1 MTLSRLVLGTAQL
14 GMDYGIANV
23 AGKPSSKLAEKIV
36 SAALDAGIN
45 CFDTAQDYGDSEAVL
60 GSALKT
66 LGVSE
71 AVLVVTKLA
80 SEIEPGDDI
89 RAAIGRSLAVL
100 GVGRLFGLLL
110 HRQETLDSWAGA
122 WRPLLEPL
130 STQGLV
136 DYLGVSVYDNDYMDR
151 ALFVEGV
158 DLIQAPFNV
167 FDRRA
172 QRYHWFERAA
182 AAGKVIFVRSVFL
195 QGLLLREPDD
205 LPAAIIF
212 ARKPLADFRARCGEA
227 GLTPLE
233 AGLGYVLATA
243 KDAVVIFGAETPEQV
258 TEIAALARRWEE
270 AEFPVAAFEG
280 LGQPDD
286 SPVIDPRKWT

>member
-1 MTLSRLVLGTAQL
+1 MTLSRLALGTAQL

-23 AGKPSSKLAEKIV
+23 AGKPNSQRAEEIV

-45 CFDTAQDYGDSEAVL
+45 CFDTAQGYGDSEAVL
-60 GSALKT
+60 GSALKS
-66 LGVSE
+66 LGVSDG
-71 AVLVVTKLA
+71 ALVVTKLA

-89 RAAIGRSLAVL
+89 SAAVGRSLAAV
-100 GVGRLFGLLL
+100 GTGRLFGLLL
-110 HRQETLDSWAGA
+110 HRQEALDLWAA
-122 WRPLLEPL
+122 SWRPLLEPL
-130 STQGLV
+130 RDQGLV

-151 ALFVEGV
+151 ALFIEGV

-182 AAGKVIFVRSVFL
+182 AAGKVLFVRSVFL
-195 QGLLLREPDD
+195 QGLLLREPAD
-205 LPAAIIF
+205 LPAEMDF
-212 ARKPLADFRARCGEA
+212 ARGPLADFRAGCDEA

-233 AGLGYVLATA
+233 AGLGYVLAAATG
-243 KDAVVIFGAETPEQV
+243 AVVIFGAETPEQV
-258 TEIAALARRWEE
+258 TEIAALARRWET